1 MLSLPI
7 WIVTEHIQPTAA
19 DKVASEPGKA
29 LAFSSSDKI
38 IEFLAASIG
47 GEWKMQMAADRDG
60 LITLIAD
67 LDRMGIEYLSLD
79 PKKDGTDGKPISLT
93 DLATYAS
100 SFGEQ

>member
-1 MLSLPI
+1 MKS
-7 WIVTEHIQPTAA
+7 
-19 DKVASEPGKA
+19 GKA

-38 IEFLAASIG
+38 IEFLAANIG

-60 LITLIAD
+60 LIILIAD